1 MVIEKL
7 IRRNIR
13 VVIRRYN
20 FDKRLKIFLSK
31 NSKQIVY
38 SYKTNNT
45 MKSVEVVSEEERI
58 AWRQRAQELRIHK
71 KDRPKYYPFNIDE
84 WEEKGKEIVYK
95 YNIQLQELNK
105 KRKQVEEEFNVRNQ
119 LRLVTDIELKKQQ
132 LKQEQEEKARLNE
145 KRNETR
151 RKNKLEREK
160 NQVNPRRS
168 SRIANGL
175 KQKEMIAAEALLSLK
190 NARF

>member
-13 VVIRRYN
+13 VVARRYN
-20 FDKRLKIFLSK
+20 FDKKLKIFLSK

-58 AWRQRAQELRIHK
+58 AWRQRAQELRLHT

-95 YNIQLQELNK
+95 YNVQLQELNK

-151 RKNKLEREK
+151 RKNKLEREN

-168 SRIANGL
+168 RRIANGL
-175 KQKEMIAAEALLSLK
+175 KQKEMIAVEALLSLK
-190 NARF
+190 NARL

>member
-38 SYKTNNT
+38 SYKTNNI

-58 AWRQRAQELRIHK
+58 AWRQRAQELRLHK

-151 RKNKLEREK
+151 RKNKLEREN

-168 SRIANGL
+168 TRIANAL
-175 KQKEMIAAEALLSLK
+175 KQKEQIAVEVLLSLK
-190 NARF
+190 NAIF

>member
-1 MVIEKL
+1 
-7 IRRNIR
+7 
-13 VVIRRYN
+13 
-20 FDKRLKIFLSK
+20 
-31 NSKQIVY
+31 
-38 SYKTNNT
+38 
-45 MKSVEVVSEEERI
+45 MKSVEVVSQEEKI
-58 AWRQRAQELRIHK
+58 AWRQRTQELHLHT

-145 KRNETR
+145 ERRIKRR
-151 RKNKLEREK
+151 RTTEENTNME
-160 NQVNPRRS
+160 PRRS

-175 KQKEMIAAEALLSLK
+175 KQKEMIAVEALLSLK
-190 NARF
+190 NARL

>member
-13 VVIRRYN
+13 VVARRYN
-20 FDKRLKIFLSK
+20 FDKKLKIFLSK

-45 MKSVEVVSEEERI
+45 MKSVEVVSQEEKI
-58 AWRQRAQELRIHK
+58 AWRQRAQELRLHT

-95 YNIQLQELNK
+95 YNIQLQEMNK
-105 KRKQVEEEFNVRNQ
+105 NRKESEKEYNAQVKKEKEEKKER
-119 LRLVTDIELKKQQ
+119 LKK
-132 LKQEQEEKARLNE
+132 EREEKLRLNE
-145 KRNETR
+145 ERRIKRR
-151 RKNKLEREK
+151 RTTEENTNME
-160 NQVNPRRS
+160 PRRS

-190 NARF
+190 NARL

>member
-1 MVIEKL
+1 M
-7 IRRNIR
+7 
-13 VVIRRYN
+13 
-20 FDKRLKIFLSK
+20 KIFLSK

-45 MKSVEVVSEEERI
+45 MKSVEVVSQEEKI
-58 AWRQRAQELRIHK
+58 AWRQRAQELRLHT
-71 KDRPKYYPFNIDE
+71 KDRPKHYPFNIDE

-132 LKQEQEEKARLNE
+132 LKLEQEEKARLNE

-151 RKNKLEREK
+151 RKNKLEREN

-168 SRIANGL
+168 RRIASGL
-175 KQKEMIAAEALLSLK
+175 KQKEMVAVEALLSL
-190 NARF
+190 